1 VVHHPFDGS
10 KHGQHSPKDG
20 STWWNL
26 PLKTPVDRQSIPVS
40 TGLFLHPNGGC
51 LGFLKPS
58 TVSPG
63 FNVQWIIVN
72 GFVFSWGSLSNVYVS
87 HKNKSK
93 LKTQF
98 SRKTLTTY
106 TSATLSGICL
116 PLYSTQK
123 SINHW
128 VPGTYSTH
136 SAAISLSSLLGST
149 PKNMSHLFQKEFL
162 LLKTKRT

>member
-1 VVHHPFDGS
+1 MGQNMVNTLQRM
-10 KHGQHSPKDG
+10 GQHGGIYHLRRQLIG
-20 STWWNL
+20 SL
-26 PLKTPVDRQSIPVS
+26 SQYLQGFSCIQ
-40 TGLFLHPNGGC
+40 NGGC

-128 VPGTYSTH
+128 VPGTYSMH